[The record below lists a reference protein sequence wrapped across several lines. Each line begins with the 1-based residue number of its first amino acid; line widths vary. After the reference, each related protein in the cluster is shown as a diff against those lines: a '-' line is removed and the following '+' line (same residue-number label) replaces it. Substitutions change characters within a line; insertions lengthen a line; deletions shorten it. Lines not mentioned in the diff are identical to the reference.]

1 MEPAFWQQR
10 WADGRIGFHRP
21 EVNPKLRA
29 YIDRLALRPGESL
42 FVPLCGKSVD
52 LPWLASDQGV
62 TPVGVELS
70 ERAVTALFSD
80 NGIEPHREVRG
91 DLTRWRGGGMA
102 VYCGDYFALTPG
114 HLGAVAAAWDRA
126 ALIALPA
133 DLRPAYV
140 AHAACLLPPGARLL
154 LVTLAYADDGIQGPP
169 FAVQPAEVESLYA
182 PWFDIK
188 TLDRDTPA
196 PPPGDLS
203 VQGVTE
209 IRESVWLL
217 TRNTDTGGYFESLN
231 GTVDG

>member
-21 EVNPKLRA
+21 EVNPKLRT
-29 YIDRLALRPGESL
+29 YIDRLGLRPGDRV

-52 LPWLASDQGV
+52 LPWLAGDQGV
-62 TPVGVELS
+62 TPVGVEVS
-70 ERAVTALFSD
+70 EWAVTALFSEND
-80 NGIEPHREVRG
+80 IEPACEPRG
-91 DLTRWRGGGMA
+91 DLVLWHGGGMA
-102 VYCGDYFALTPG
+102 VYCGDYFALTATQ
-114 HLGAVAAAWDRA
+114 LGSVAAAWDRA

-133 DLRPAYV
+133 DLRPVYV
-140 AHAACLLPPGARLL
+140 AHAARLLPPGARLL

-188 TLDRDTPA
+188 TLDLDTPA

-217 TRNTDTGGYFESLN
+217 THL
-231 GTVDG
+231 